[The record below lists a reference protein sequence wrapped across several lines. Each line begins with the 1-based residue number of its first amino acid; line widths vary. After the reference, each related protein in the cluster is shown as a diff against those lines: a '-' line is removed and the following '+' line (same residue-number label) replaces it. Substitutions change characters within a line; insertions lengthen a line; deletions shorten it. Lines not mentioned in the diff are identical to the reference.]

1 MSSEIDIIRNIL
13 WPESKKFSVV
23 CQGGVDRVK
32 YSKKNREIGSV
43 FKRKHAIKRNGK
55 KRADTEN
62 SESAVESMQSD
73 YESSGTVEKIWTH
86 TRSERWDGILFIQDL
101 LFDLQHSRTVLSAGK
116 TYAMKPQLRSPK
128 SSPVKAEVL
137 YDEKTGKLKRHAVSG
152 GTLQSDHEDGSR
164 ITTNLNDFT
173 IELNEEC
180 EVTSADISG
189 EVTQSG
195 KTPLG
200 FTVELVDSEL
210 TLITRLGQQVP
221 LAIES
226 CSQ

>member
-73 YESSGTVEKIWTH
+73 YESSGTVEKIWIYH
-86 TRSERWDGILFIQDL
+86 
-101 LFDLQHSRTVLSAGK
+101 
-116 TYAMKPQLRSPK
+116 
-128 SSPVKAEVL
+128 
-137 YDEKTGKLKRHAVSG
+137 
-152 GTLQSDHEDGSR
+152 
-164 ITTNLNDFT
+164 
-173 IELNEEC
+173 
-180 EVTSADISG
+180 
-189 EVTQSG
+189 
-195 KTPLG
+195 
-200 FTVELVDSEL
+200 
-210 TLITRLGQQVP
+210 
-221 LAIES
+221 
-226 CSQ
+226 